1 MKQSDGVNERKKE
14 HQPFNHNFV
23 GLIESKTRLS
33 DTNTGRWG
41 LYPGYPAPA
50 YVPAPSVAA
59 PNYDSSGY
67 GLNTPYVHDGYGL
80 YTAANPGYVGP
91 VVLGRR
97 RRK

>member
-1 MKQSDGVNERKKE
+1 MRGKRNTSLSIITLLVSLSQRHVF
-14 HQPFNHNFV
+14 P
-23 GLIESKTRLS
+23 TR
-33 DTNTGRWG
+33 NTGRWG